1 MATLSSIG
9 EVQYP
14 LSSLALIGYRWS
26 QKCLKCW
33 GHLRRFYPAV
43 RTGFS
48 NTLFLRSFYFYVFF
62 IFLLFFSNW
71 WCDEEARAV
80 QSGILQTSIRQKRQK
95 NKESALSSL
104 QVMPIALLCAK
115 SWRALEIR
123 PSHKSLRCFL
133 GAYFFIYL
141 CVILSFFSA
150 GFLGYFQL
158 LFLFLT
164 IFSFFCEKWNWGI
177 WP

>member
-9 EVQYP
+9 EVQCP

-33 GHLRRFYPAV
+33 GHFRRFYPAV

-48 NTLFLRSFYFYVFF
+48 NTLFFVVF
-62 IFLLFFSNW
+62 IFIFFTCFFQLVVW
-71 WCDEEARAV
+71 WESESRAKCHP
-80 QSGILQTSIRQKRQK
+80 QNFDQTKK
-95 NKESALSSL
+95 TKTKESTVSSL